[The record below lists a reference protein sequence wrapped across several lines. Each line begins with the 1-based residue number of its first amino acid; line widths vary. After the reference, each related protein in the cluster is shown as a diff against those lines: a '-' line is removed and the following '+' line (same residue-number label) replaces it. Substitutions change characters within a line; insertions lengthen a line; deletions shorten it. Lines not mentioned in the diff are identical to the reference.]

1 MLLQSAARLPAGG
14 PVIDVDDDGFIAPD
28 DMPARIRAACRA
40 AGQPVPDD
48 QAGVVRCVLD
58 SLALAYARTVAQAEQ
73 LTGRRAATIHVVGGG
88 SQNALL
94 CQLTADRAARPVL
107 AGPTEATALGNVVVQ
122 ARTAGVLDGT
132 LEDVRAILRSGL
144 ELRRYEPATDRPG

>member
-1 MLLQSAARLPAGG
+1 
-14 PVIDVDDDGFIAPD
+14 
-28 DMPARIRAACRA
+28 MPARIRAACRA

-48 QAGVVRCVLD
+48 QASIVRCVLD
-58 SLALAYARTVAQAEQ
+58 SLAIAYARTVEQAEQ
-73 LTGRRAATIHVVGGG
+73 LTGRRAQTIHIVGGG

-132 LEDVRAILRSGL
+132 LEDLRAILRTGL
-144 ELRRYEPATDRPG
+144 ELRRYEPAPDRTG